1 MSIAT
6 QFESN
11 PLNFPLMKL
20 RIKGA
25 SVRLR
30 LTQTEVKTFE
40 ETGVW
45 SDETPLPGGRLK
57 YTLLRS
63 ESDSDMSASWVS
75 DPIGACLTVVIP
87 EPMATEWKAP
97 NAISMRGSVDVP
109 DGPVTTLLV
118 EKDFACLD
126 NTEEDQ
132 SDNFPNPN
140 AIC

>member
-1 MSIAT
+1 
-6 QFESN
+6 
-11 PLNFPLMKL
+11 MKL

-40 ETGVW
+40 ATGTW
-45 SDETPLPGGRLK
+45 SAETPLPGGRLK
-57 YTLLRS
+57 YTLLLS
-63 ESDSDMSASWVS
+63 KSDAAMSANWASDSL
-75 DPIGACLTVVIP
+75 GACLTVVIP

-97 NAISMRGSVDVP
+97 DAVSMRGSVDVP
-109 DGPVTTLLV
+109 NGPSTTLLV